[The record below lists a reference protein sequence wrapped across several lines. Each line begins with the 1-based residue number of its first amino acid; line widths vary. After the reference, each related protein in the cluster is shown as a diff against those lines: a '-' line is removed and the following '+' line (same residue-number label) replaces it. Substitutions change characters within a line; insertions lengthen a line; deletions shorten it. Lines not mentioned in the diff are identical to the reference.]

1 MSFFFPGGPRVPVLQ
16 RRQGIPYRIAGLSI
30 GLALTC
36 LLLGACSNPLGG
48 GGGGSTSTVTP
59 TTMPANPPLTSLHWC
74 GQPSMLFRDEGAAS
88 TVTPTVTPTVSPT
101 ATPSSTP
108 ATATTSPTARAT
120 TPPTATAA
128 TTPVGIGTPTTIT
141 SWDTVKANLG
151 FAVYLPATLPNAT
164 CLVSAQATVH
174 DPTFGGSFLI
184 GYLLPDHTSITI
196 SEAPRSS
203 QSTVFQCNVSN
214 SSSTQKSTTQT
225 GTAGTPSPSPTAL
238 PLQLCS
244 GSLDTTSV
252 VLSARR
258 SVEYLQQF
266 FTSLQP
272 DVAWIPTT

>member
-16 RRQGIPYRIAGLSI
+16 RRQGIPYRFAGLSI

-36 LLLGACSNPLGG
+36 LLLAACANPFGA
-48 GGGGSTSTVTP
+48 GGGGSTQTSTP
-59 TTMPANPPLTSLHWC
+59 TATPANLPLTSLHWC

-88 TVTPTVTPTVSPT
+88 TLTPTVSPT

-108 ATATTSPTARAT
+108 ATVTT
-120 TPPTATAA
+120 TPAASQTPTAT
-128 TTPVGIGTPTTIT
+128 TTPAGIGTPTTIT
-141 SWDTVKANLG
+141 SWDTVMANLG
-151 FAVYLPATLPNAT
+151 FTVYLPATLPNAT

-203 QSTVFQCNVSN
+203 QNTVFQCNVSN
-214 SSSTQKSTTQT
+214 SSSAQKSPAQT
-225 GTAGTPSPSPTAL
+225 GAAGTPSPGPTAL

-244 GSLDTTSV
+244 GSRDTTSV

-266 FTSLQP
+266 FTSLQS